1 MIKVLNQYFPR
12 RWAVLLVGESLL
24 ILLALA
30 IAVAVQEGGWPD
42 GASLGLIWK
51 AILITLV
58 CQLCLHYS
66 DLYEPNAKAAGGQLL
81 ARLLQAL
88 GTATLMLALVYWLL
102 PEARL
107 STGLVAG
114 SVVGLIIVLM
124 GWRRAMDAAM
134 HWAQHTYP
142 GGQRLLVLGTGDRA
156 AQLVEELQQRPQLGL
171 ELLGCV
177 GDDRGASLS
186 HRATLLG
193 RMEELDAVIAAQR
206 PQRIVLALEERRG
219 RLPLRPLLTARTQGI
234 RIEESP
240 TLLEHLTGRVA
251 LDSLRP
257 SWMILSDGFRKS
269 WGLRLYQRGASLLG
283 AAAGLVLVSPVMLLV
298 ALVIK
303 LESSGPVVYR
313 QTRVGMNGRN
323 FEILK
328 FRSMRQDAEKTSGP
342 VWAQE
347 RDPRITR
354 VGHWL
359 RKLRL
364 DELPQLLNVLR
375 GDMNVV
381 GPRPER
387 PTFVEQFRQSIP
399 YYEMRHSVRP
409 GISGWAQVSRDY
421 GASLDDAREK
431 LEYDLFYIKNR
442 SVWLDVFILFQT
454 TKIVFLGRGAR

>member
-12 RWAVLLVGESLL
+12 RWAVLLLGESLL

-42 GASLGLIWK
+42 SASLGLAWK

-66 DLYEPNAKAAGGQLL
+66 DLYEPNAQAAGGQLL
-81 ARLLQAL
+81 ARLMQAL
-88 GTATLMLALVYWLL
+88 GTATLMLALVYWLF
-102 PEARL
+102 PQARL

-114 SVVGLIIVLM
+114 SVVGLIVLLM

-134 HWAQHTYP
+134 FWAQHAYP
-142 GGQRLLVLGTGDRA
+142 GGQRLLVVGTGPRA
-156 AQLVEELQQRPQLGL
+156 AQLVEEIRQRPQLGL
-171 ELLGCV
+171 DLLGCV
-177 GDDRGASLS
+177 GEAGASAGS
-186 HRATLLG
+186 DHVSLLG
-193 RMEELDAVIAAQR
+193 RMDDLDAVIATQR

-240 TLLEHLTGRVA
+240 TLLERVTGRVA

-269 WGLRLYQRGASLLG
+269 VWLRIYQRGTSLLG
-283 AAAGLVLVSPVMLLV
+283 AVLGLILLSPVLLLV
-298 ALVIK
+298 AIAVK
-303 LESSGPVVYR
+303 LDSRGPVIYK
-313 QTRVGMNGRN
+313 QTRIGVNGRS
-323 FEILK
+323 FEIFK
-328 FRSMRQDAEKTSGP
+328 FRSMRQDAETASGP

-354 VGHWL
+354 VGNWL

-364 DELPQLLNVLR
+364 DELPQLFNV
-375 GDMNVV
+375 
-381 GPRPER
+381 
-387 PTFVEQFRQSIP
+387 
-399 YYEMRHSVRP
+399 
-409 GISGWAQVSRDY
+409 
-421 GASLDDAREK
+421 
-431 LEYDLFYIKNR
+431 
-442 SVWLDVFILFQT
+442 
-454 TKIVFLGRGAR
+454 

>member
-30 IAVAVQEGGWPD
+30 VAVALQQGGWPD
-42 GASLGLIWK
+42 SAGPSLVWK

-66 DLYEPNAKAAGGQLL
+66 DLYEPNAQAASGQLL
-81 ARLLQAL
+81 GRLLQAL
-88 GTATLMLALVYWLL
+88 GTATLMLALVYWLF
-102 PEARL
+102 PQARL

-114 SVVGLIIVLM
+114 SVVGLIVLLM

-134 HWAQHTYP
+134 FWAQHAYP
-142 GGQRLLVLGTGDRA
+142 GGQRLLVVGAGERA
-156 AQLVEELQQRPQLGL
+156 AQLMEEIRQRPQLGL
-171 ELLGCV
+171 DLLGCV
-177 GDDRGASLS
+177 GEVAQSGAE
-186 HRATLLG
+186 HVQVLG
-193 RMEELDAVIAAQR
+193 RMADLEAVIAAQR

-234 RIEESP
+234 SIEESP
-240 TLLEHLTGRVA
+240 TLLERVTGRVA

-269 WGLRLYQRGASLLG
+269 LWLRLYQRGTSLFG
-283 AAAGLVLVSPVMLLV
+283 AAVGLVLLSPVLLLV
-298 ALVIK
+298 ALAVK
-303 LESSGPVVYR
+303 LDSRGPVIYR
-313 QTRVGMNGRN
+313 QTRVGLNGRP
-323 FEILK
+323 FDIFK
-328 FRSMRQDAEKTSGP
+328 FRSMRQDAEQASGP

-364 DELPQLLNVLR
+364 DELPQLFNVLR
-375 GDMNVV
+375 GDMNFA

-387 PTFVEQFRQSIP
+387 PGFVEQFRQSIP
-399 YYEMRHSVRP
+399 YYDMRHSVRP

-421 GASLDDAREK
+421 GASLEDAREK
-431 LEYDLFYIKNR
+431 LEYDLFYIKNL
-442 SVWLDVFILFQT
+442 SVWLDLFILFQT
-454 TKIVFLGRGAR
+454 TKIMFLGRGAR

>member
-42 GASLGLIWK
+42 GSSLALVWK

-88 GTATLMLALVYWLL
+88 GTATLVLALVYWLL

-114 SVVGLIIVLM
+114 SVVGLILILM

-142 GGQRLLVLGTGDRA
+142 GGQRLLVLGAGDRA

-177 GDDRGASLS
+177 GDNRGANLS
-186 HRATLLG
+186 QRAPVLG
-193 RMEELDAVIAAQR
+193 RMDELDAVIATQR

-269 WGLRLYQRGASLLG
+269 WGMRLYQRGASLLG
-283 AAAGLVLVSPVMLLV
+283 AAIGLLVLSPVMVLV
-298 ALVIK
+298 AVVIK
-303 LESSGPVVYR
+303 LESRGPVIYR
-313 QTRVGMNGRN
+313 QARVGMNGRH

-328 FRSMRQDAEKTSGP
+328 FRSMRQDAEQASGP